1 MGNFT
6 LIWYEDNCGRHWIE
20 ATPGPFQN
28 CLSVFIVSE
37 SKVSLCWNV
46 SVTHIVLVG
55 QLVSALSRPPDNC
68 STLDLSLSVL
78 AQRSWHDR
86 KGYILWP
93 WLSCYFCRSY
103 SLMCQNIICMGCT
116 SVVRF
121 FFEEFFGEVP
131 KLSDF
136 RKILILVHEFHTQKS
151 INSVVI
157 SRRQHNYSQQ
167 SNNQDSSLAILPL
180 K

>member
-6 LIWYEDNCGRHWIE
+6 LIRYEDNCGRHWIE

-86 KGYILWP
+86 KDYILWP

-103 SLMCQNIICMGCT
+103 SLMCQNIVIASFAWAVLQL
-116 SVVRF
+116 SVFFSRN
-121 FFEEFFGEVP
+121 FFE
-131 KLSDF
+131 KYLSCPIF
-136 RKILILVHEFHTQKS
+136 VKFWFSFMSFILRK
-151 INSVVI
+151 
-157 SRRQHNYSQQ
+157 
-167 SNNQDSSLAILPL
+167 A
-180 K
+180 